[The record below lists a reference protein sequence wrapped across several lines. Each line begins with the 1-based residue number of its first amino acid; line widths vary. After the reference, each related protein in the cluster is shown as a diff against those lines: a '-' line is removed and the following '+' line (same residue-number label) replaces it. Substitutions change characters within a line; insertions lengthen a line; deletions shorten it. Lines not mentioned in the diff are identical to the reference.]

1 MTRVRAAAR
10 AAALGMVFAGL
21 LASCHGG
28 EETVP
33 TPTAPPTPSAT
44 ATAPP
49 LGARVW
55 LAALR
60 IARDPNDLDADA
72 QRLLS
77 QVDGATVVSPAA
89 CFRGL
94 PDGPA
99 PADYILGIVAAN
111 RSDLNRLVAGSGFAP
126 MFEANVRVLCVD

>member
-1 MTRVRAAAR
+1 MFV
-10 AAALGMVFAGL
+10 GL
-21 LASCHGG
+21 LASCRGG
-28 EETVP
+28 EETAP
-33 TPTAPPTPSAT
+33 TPTVTPSPSAT

-72 QRLLS
+72 QLVLS
-77 QVDGATVVSPAA
+77 RVDGATVVTPAG

-94 PDGPA
+94 PDGPG
-99 PADYILGIVAAN
+99 PSDYILGVVAST
-111 RSDLNRLVAGSGFAP
+111 RSELERQVATSGFAS
-126 MFEANVRVLCVD
+126 MFEANVRVLCID